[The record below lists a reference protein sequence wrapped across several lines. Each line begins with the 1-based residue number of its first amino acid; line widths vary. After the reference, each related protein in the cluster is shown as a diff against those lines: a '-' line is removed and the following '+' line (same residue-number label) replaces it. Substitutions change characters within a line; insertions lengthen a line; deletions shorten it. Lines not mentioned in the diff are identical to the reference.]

1 MRTVIIAD
9 DDLACGKSILNSL
22 EKLSKNIKVVR
33 TSYRRRGNF
42 RNGKSLTT
50 QFSNFGFKNAC
61 QKWYWMLYHCINS
74 FDSDSFDISN
84 ISIDNLLHEF
94 HFNFSS
100 KSYLYLIKCIEKALY
115 RPLVLQNIYRE
126 IAIEEHT
133 SEEKVKWRVEKLV
146 SSMNRFTPT
155 DTLKKYIPQYT
166 NISPKMFIY
175 TIVHILKNKT
185 KSS

>member
-1 MRTVIIAD
+1 M
-9 DDLACGKSILNSL
+9 
-22 EKLSKNIKVVR
+22 
-33 TSYRRRGNF
+33 
-42 RNGKSLTT
+42 
-50 QFSNFGFKNAC
+50 
-61 QKWYWMLYHCINS
+61 
-74 FDSDSFDISN
+74 
-84 ISIDNLLHEF
+84 
-94 HFNFSS
+94 
-100 KSYLYLIKCIEKALY
+100 
-115 RPLVLQNIYRE
+115 LQNIYRE

-175 TIVHILKNKT
+175 TIVQILKNKT